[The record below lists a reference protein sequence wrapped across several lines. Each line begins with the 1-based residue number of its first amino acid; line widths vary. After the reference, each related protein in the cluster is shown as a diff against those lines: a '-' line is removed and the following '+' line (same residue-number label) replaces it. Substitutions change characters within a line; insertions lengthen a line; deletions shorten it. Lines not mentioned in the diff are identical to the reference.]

1 MRISDRQKGRIFRQF
16 IVFLII
22 PYKFL
27 SLDGRGLRACPEF
40 NEG

>member
-1 MRISDRQKGRIFRQF
+1 MI
-16 IVFLII
+16 IVLLII
-22 PYKFL
+22 WYKFL